1 MLERPFLAL
10 AAAVNDTLSADASP
24 LEDRVF
30 GSGLML
36 ATDSVGQNSQP
47 DVWGSGLAV
56 QIGAGTAA
64 QRARMQTALAAN
76 ASNIFRWGQARHLIW
91 PMCWQKATP
100 YPGFMNQNECTETGG
115 APGDLEHSWC
125 GGKPCG
131 FYQNGGY
138 WSTPLGWL
146 LPAVARANF
155 SLAASLQ
162 DVARCCKMRWPTGS
176 RTGSTRRSTTTPT
189 TTPRRSSR
197 RRPTRYTH
205 VGAVLG
211 LDHLVIPRGLQ
222 CVTGLVPIIITC

>member
-1 MLERPFLAL
+1 MPGLCSRLQAARLLERPFLAL

-155 SLAASLQ
+155 SLAASLLQ
-162 DVARCCKMRWPTGS
+162 AVARCAGRLARARVQRG
-176 RTGSTRRSTTTPT
+176 GQ
-189 TTPRRSSR
+189 PRRPLQPPAEVPAADLPGIRTLAPFWDWTTLSSR
-197 RRPTRYTH
+197 A
-205 VGAVLG
+205 GCSA
-211 LDHLVIPRGLQ
+211 
-222 CVTGLVPIIITC
+222 